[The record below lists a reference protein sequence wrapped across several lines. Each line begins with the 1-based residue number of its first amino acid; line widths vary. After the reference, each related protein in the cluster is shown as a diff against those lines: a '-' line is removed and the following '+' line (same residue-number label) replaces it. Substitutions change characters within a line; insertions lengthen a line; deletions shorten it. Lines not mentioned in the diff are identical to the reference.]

1 MDSWI
6 ASPSESGT
14 QQQSSGVFR
23 SEVNAI
29 NVVKIDQTVMMIDF
43 LTELIANNFGRDRRS
58 QTWSRPFLVHLA
70 DSPLK
75 EVQTEEDDTSYPIP
89 HLYPRT
95 NQSDVRVR
103 SFGFGGSFSELE
115 TRNRH
120 GGSPKFWILKFVS
133 GIIRLSDYS
142 VPFSKNL
149 NLFRKIQIPAAWSP
163 VSSSSIEMSLL
174 LPDSSFDTSNTTLIN
189 DRQISAHG

>member
-43 LTELIANNFGRDRRS
+43 LRKLIANNFGRDRRS
-58 QTWSRPFLVHLA
+58 QIWSRSFLVHLA

-75 EVQTEEDDTSYPIP
+75 EVQTEEDDTSYPIFI
-89 HLYPRT
+89 LKLT
-95 NQSDVRVR
+95 EVMWGFV

-120 GGSPKFWILKFVS
+120 GGSPKFWILNFVS

-174 LPDSSFDTSNTTLIN
+174 LPDSSLDTSNTTLLKH
-189 DRQISAHG
+189 RQISAHG